1 MQPGAERNFDPGE
14 PYSPVARETVFNRT
28 FFQGLAEEMQS
39 ANAFPMP
46 PARDGSEYD
55 AQEAQQERYR
65 KLGVRR
71 GSQFLNIGVDS
82 QVTWPAKET
91 LAKFDKYHFVLMP
104 KTQDHVQSIHIDLAA
119 NQLTDREAMT
129 V

>member
-1 MQPGAERNFDPGE
+1 MR
-14 PYSPVARETVFNRT
+14 S
-28 FFQGLAEEMQS
+28 
-39 ANAFPMP
+39 PMP
-46 PARDGSEYD
+46 PAQDGSEYD
-55 AQEAQQERYR
+55 AQEAQQQRYR

-71 GSQFLNIGVDS
+71 GSRFLNIGVDS
-82 QVTWPAKET
+82 QVTWSAKET